1 MSAFVTALGNLFKKP
16 ATVCYPFE
24 PTYKPTDY
32 RGLIEHV
39 PEVCIWC
46 RRCEIDCLSGAIV
59 FSQDLEGQQTFHY
72 NPYVCIYCGEC
83 VAVCPKEGSIF
94 QIAANAAPAVKAQ
107 DVNNQWGITFDNA
120 VESRKV
126 YMAEKKRLAD
136 LKKAEQAAAAAEAK
150 AAAAATV
157 TTAAAVTPAE
167 QIATAAPIVPPPSE
181 PTAPTAE

>member
-16 ATVCYPFE
+16 ATVCYHFE

-94 QIAANAAPAVKAQ
+94 QVAETASPAVKAQ
-107 DVNNQWGITFDNA
+107 DVNNQWGIEFDEA

-126 YMAEKKRLAD
+126 YMAAKKKAAD
-136 LKKAEQAAAAAEAK
+136 LKKAEQLAAAAEAK
-150 AAAAATV
+150 ASAALVTPVEPATPTV
-157 TTAAAVTPAE
+157 T
-167 QIATAAPIVPPPSE
+167 PPSDT
-181 PTAPTAE
+181 TAPTAE

>member
-94 QIAANAAPAVKAQ
+94 QLAENAAPAVKSQ
-107 DVNNQWGITFDNA
+107 DVNNQWGITFDEA
-120 VESRKV
+120 VESRKI

-150 AAAAATV
+150 VAAAATV
-157 TTAAAVTPAE
+157 TPAE
-167 QIATAAPIVPPPSE
+167 QVATAAPVVPPSSE
-181 PTAPTAE
+181 STATTAE

>member
-83 VAVCPKEGSIF
+83 VSVCPKEGSIF
-94 QIAANAAPAVKAQ
+94 QIAENATPAVKAQ

-120 VESRKV
+120 VESRKL
-126 YMAEKKRLAD
+126 YMAEKKKAAD
-136 LKKAEQAAAAAEAK
+136 LKKAEQATAAAAAK
-150 AAAAATV
+150 AAAEVAPESV
-157 TTAAAVTPAE
+157 T
-167 QIATAAPIVPPPSE
+167 QVPPVAPSIDTPPPTE
-181 PTAPTAE
+181 PTVPTAE